1 MRGMSTH
8 GDGEEAAAL
17 SGVVA
22 GACLYTDKVEMA
34 TGKGRKG
41 RGGRVV
47 KSGWCLRR
55 RGWRA

>member
-22 GACLYTDKVEMA
+22 GACRRAGKVETTA
-34 TGKGRKG
+34 AA
-41 RGGRVV
+41 
-47 KSGWCLRR
+47 
-55 RGWRA
+55 RAGVDVW